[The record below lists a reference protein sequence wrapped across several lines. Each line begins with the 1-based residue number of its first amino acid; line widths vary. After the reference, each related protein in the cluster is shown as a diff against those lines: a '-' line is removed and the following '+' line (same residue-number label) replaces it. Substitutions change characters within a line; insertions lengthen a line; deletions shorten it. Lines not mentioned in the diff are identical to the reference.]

1 MGSVDRAISL
11 SVYLVRGNSHGLSL
25 ADSRVQSYD
34 NWHVFGIQHS
44 SRENSTASSLH
55 TGVARTNSTQSSPKI
70 APSASRP
77 SYRHQDT
84 CSDVTKDYS
93 VARSDSGMGFTSV
106 IARISTHTL
115 RLERE
120 YHLCRSFVQTSDPDC
135 NHTVRLVDLVRL
147 PSHQGDSEPLIVSI
161 FESPGRNY
169 LRDLVDFGPHS
180 LPPDAHPLKSY
191 DIGEAG
197 KSHSGKPISLLT
209 FLDFAIG
216 ASECLELLHHGLRV
230 VHGELR
236 HDAFHFDQ
244 VTGIVKIINF
254 GSGPRSFQNGLTS
267 TGWLTLSRE
276 FGIKKKLQFV
286 APEQTGRMPAEPDSR
301 TDIYSLGVI
310 FWTLLTQEAA
320 FDGENPIDIIQA
332 VLGQRFPPVSSKRMD
347 IPEVV
352 SSIIQKM
359 TQKQID
365 ERYHSTSG
373 LKHDLVELQRI
384 LGEGD
389 GEALTKFKIGLKD
402 VSSFFVLPTNIFGR
416 DEERD
421 RIIQVIERVARRQ
434 QRALKTSVSS
444 LHSSSTSLFD
454 RHDLV
459 ENGTKSSETSSQ
471 AAKDPKRS
479 PVLKPAHSSNLSS
492 GHALSMQ
499 CDPQEMSVSTKLVK
513 PIIEMNDSKDSI
525 ETVATSQSHDGD
537 IETSQLD
544 GQQNSSISVPR
555 RQRSHRAGRR
565 NRCEVIA
572 IYGSA
577 GLGKS
582 SLVQNAQGDIRR
594 LGYFASAKFDPA
606 RKAPFEPLLR
616 ALGSLFRQIF
626 SESDVNSAYHNMVRA
641 NIYGYWPSLCSMLDL
656 PENLIAVE
664 AQYMTKQTPNLSQH
678 GFNKSLKADMTDSG
692 SVHSGLSNG
701 LGPGT
706 HLTSDFL
713 RVGANTRS
721 LKFMNIFLDVLRIL
735 SSNKMICLCLD
746 DLQFADEESLDLI
759 LNIITRKL
767 GIVLIVSRCSPYYL
781 ASMLTIQ

>member
-1 MGSVDRAISL
+1 MS
-11 SVYLVRGNSHGLSL
+11 
-25 ADSRVQSYD
+25 
-34 NWHVFGIQHS
+34 
-44 SRENSTASSLH
+44 
-55 TGVARTNSTQSSPKI
+55 
-70 APSASRP
+70 
-77 SYRHQDT
+77 
-84 CSDVTKDYS
+84 
-93 VARSDSGMGFTSV
+93 FTPV

-135 NHTVRLVDLVRL
+135 IHTVRPIDLIRL
-147 PSHQGDSEPLIVSI
+147 PSHQGGGEALIVSI

-169 LRDLVDFGPHS
+169 LRDLSDFRPHW
-180 LPPDAHPLKSY
+180 LPLDADEPIRHENLEI
-191 DIGEAG
+191 DNLNFG
-197 KSHSGKPISLLT
+197 KQISLLT

-236 HDAFHFDQ
+236 HDAFHFNQ
-244 VTGIVKIINF
+244 ATGTVKFINF
-254 GSGPRSFQNGLTS
+254 GSGPRSFENGLTS

-276 FGIKKKLQFV
+276 FGIKKKLQFI

-301 TDIYSLGVI
+301 TDIYSLGVL

-332 VLGQRFPPVSSKRMD
+332 VLGRRIPPVSSKRMD
-347 IPEVV
+347 VPEVI

-373 LKHDLVELQRI
+373 LKHDLVEIQRI
-384 LGEGD
+384 LGDGD
-389 GEALTKFKIGLKD
+389 GKALINFKIGLKD

-416 DEERD
+416 APEREK
-421 RIIQVIERVARRQ
+421 IIKVIERIARRQ
-434 QRALKTSVSS
+434 QRTIDQSISS
-444 LHSSSTSLFD
+444 IYSTSTSTKSDHHGLF
-454 RHDLV
+454 

-471 AAKDPKRS
+471 AAKDPKKS
-479 PVLKPAHSSNLSS
+479 PALKPARMSSLLN
-492 GHALSMQ
+492 GQPRSMQ
-499 CDPQEMSVSTKLVK
+499 SDSQDNLDPLEHAKPTLETNESQDSVGTTYTTESQDGRVHF
-513 PIIEMNDSKDSI
+513 
-525 ETVATSQSHDGD
+525 SQS
-537 IETSQLD
+537 D
-544 GQQNSSISVPR
+544 GQRNSSASLPQ
-555 RQRSHRAGRR
+555 RQRSHRPGRK

-582 SLVQNAQGDIRR
+582 SLVQNTQGDIRR

-626 SESDVNSAYHNMVRA
+626 SESDVNSIYHNTVRG
-641 NIYGYWPSLCSMLDL
+641 NIRGHWPSLCSMLDL
-656 PENLIAVE
+656 PENLVSMD
-664 AQYMTKQTPNLSQH
+664 AQYMAKPAPTFSQQ
-678 GFNKSLKADMTDSG
+678 GFNRSLNADMTESG
-692 SVHSGLSNG
+692 SVHSGLSNDV
-701 LGPGT
+701 GT
-706 HLTSDFL
+706 GTLLTSDFL

-721 LKFMNIFLDVLRIL
+721 LKFMNLFLEVLRIV
-735 SSNKMICLCLD
+735 STNKLICLCLD

-759 LNIITRKL
+759 SNIITRKL
-767 GIVLIVSRCSPYYL
+767 GIVLIVS
-781 ASMLTIQ
+781 